1 MLPQFRPRI
10 PGPGYDETARARGT
24 GGFEVDLPAGADAIA
39 DQKLT
44 RRPTIT
50 LCEP

>member
-10 PGPGYDETARARGT
+10 PGPGYDETARARDT
-24 GGFEVDLPAGADAIA
+24 GGFEADLPAGAGAVA